1 MQDGKIVQASD
12 IAFAAMRD
20 QRARSRERRK
30 ERADFVHRVTL
41 QLNSL
46 YREGTVEKIGSEM
59 EACAKAAPDENAEPT
74 TVLRALF
81 GLAGSIVPRCR

>member
-1 MQDGKIVQASD
+1 M
-12 IAFAAMRD
+12 
-20 QRARSRERRK
+20 ARSSKRRTSPSQLCATK
-30 ERADFVHRVTL
+30 GLDPENDAKTRADFVHRVTL